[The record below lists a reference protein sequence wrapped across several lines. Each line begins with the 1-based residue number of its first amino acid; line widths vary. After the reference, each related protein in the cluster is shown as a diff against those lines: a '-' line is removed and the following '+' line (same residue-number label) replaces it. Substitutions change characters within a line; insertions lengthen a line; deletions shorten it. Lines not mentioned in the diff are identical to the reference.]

1 MKLFWILNVTFH
13 ALNNSFTFIR
23 FRISEADSR
32 IESRKSSAFGYA
44 FHSKKKSPYSHRY
57 HSLVVLTKD
66 NFPLNDND
74 DNTVQPISKV
84 TTIEEEQMI
93 FSFKKRDD
101 SIYNGCDQ
109 RKPMNISD
117 VDTLLY
123 FYQKF
128 YEMYQKHELLK
139 KLQST
144 IINNHEKLKI
154 IDEYNHLLD
163 TKYKHNPLYKG
174 FDEFM

>member
-13 ALNNSFTFIR
+13 ALNNSFTF
-23 FRISEADSR
+23 
-32 IESRKSSAFGYA
+32 
-44 FHSKKKSPYSHRY
+44 KKKSPYCHKY

-66 NFPLNDND
+66 DFPLNDD
-74 DNTVQPISKV
+74 TDRSPVITK
-84 TTIEEEQMI
+84 EEEEAQTI
-93 FSFKKRDD
+93 FSFRKRNNYV
-101 SIYNGCDQ
+101 YNGCDQ

-117 VDTLLY
+117 ADTLLY

-128 YEMYQKHELLK
+128 YEVYQKHELLK

-144 IINNHEKLKI
+144 SINNHEKLKI
-154 IDEYNHLLD
+154 MDECNHLLD

>member
-13 ALNNSFTFIR
+13 ALNNSFTF
-23 FRISEADSR
+23 
-32 IESRKSSAFGYA
+32 
-44 FHSKKKSPYSHRY
+44 KKKSPYCHKY

-66 NFPLNDND
+66 DFPLNDDTDSSPVPN
-74 DNTVQPISKV
+74 V
-84 TTIEEEQMI
+84 TTSEEEEEQTI
-93 FSFKKRDD
+93 FSFRKRND
-101 SIYNGCDQ
+101 SVYNGCDQ

-117 VDTLLY
+117 ADTLLY

-128 YEMYQKHELLK
+128 YEVYQKHELLK
-139 KLQST
+139 KLQSPT
-144 IINNHEKLKI
+144 INNHEKLKI
-154 IDEYNHLLD
+154 MDECNHLLD